1 MTHEQAMELAVRA
14 LERVP
19 DAAEQAALDAHLGA
33 CAECRREVA
42 ALRSMHAEL
51 GAWGVA
57 AAAGASGP
65 AAAIGAPAARAVPA
79 VRAAPSAPRWWPLI
93 AALFVGIVI
102 GGAGGAT
109 AFRGGN
115 AEGGEASASPPTGGA
130 PDARATFA
138 LLLEEPA
145 AQWPPTS
152 PLMRGGYFEWL
163 DTLVARGQ
171 YAGGERLSE
180 DAGWY
185 IPAGGAPVPANVR
198 GATAANFS
206 GMFLVRA
213 RDYDEA
219 VRIASESPHLRY
231 GGVLV
236 RKTY

>member
-19 DAAEQAALDAHLGA
+19 AAAEQAALDAHLGE

-57 AAAGASGP
+57 AAAEASGP
-65 AAAIGAPAARAVPA
+65 AATPGSPAARVVPA
-79 VRAAPSAPRWWPLI
+79 LRAGPSGARWWPLI

-109 AFRGGN
+109 AFRGSPSAAGT
-115 AEGGEASASPPTGGA
+115 EGTDPAAGRT

-185 IPAGGAPVPANVR
+185 IPAGGAPVPANAR
-198 GATAANFS
+198 AASAANFS

-219 VRIASESPHLRY
+219 VRIAKESPHLRY

-236 RKTY
+236 RRTY